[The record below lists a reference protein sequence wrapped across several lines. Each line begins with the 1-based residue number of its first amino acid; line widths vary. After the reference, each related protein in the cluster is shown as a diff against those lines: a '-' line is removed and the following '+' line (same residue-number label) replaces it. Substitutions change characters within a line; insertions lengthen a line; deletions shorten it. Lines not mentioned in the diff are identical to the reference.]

1 MPNLWTNQYVYK
13 YRKENTSSNNHSLIY
28 NLRKKNKTMVNNSKY
43 KIFEKEIYVTY
54 YKPPNTLL
62 LTNSLASTLKLN
74 FPIFYIPSHNVYI
87 YKHHYSVH

>member
-28 NLRKKNKTMVNNSKY
+28 NLRKKIKQWLIIQNIKY
-43 KIFEKEIYVTY
+43 LKRKYNVTY
-54 YKPPNTLL
+54 YKHPNTLL

>member
-28 NLRKKNKTMVNNSKY
+28 NLRKNKTVVNNSKY

-54 YKPPNTLL
+54 YKHLNTLL